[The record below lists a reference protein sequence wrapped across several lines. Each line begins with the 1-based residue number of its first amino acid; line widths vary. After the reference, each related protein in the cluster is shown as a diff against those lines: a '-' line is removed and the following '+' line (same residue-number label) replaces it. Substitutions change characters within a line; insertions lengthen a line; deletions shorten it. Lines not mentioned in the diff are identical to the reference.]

1 MYERLFIFSKHREN
15 VHVICISYLENE
27 TCVEANGE
35 SRGLRSFSR
44 VTHSVAVTPPSK
56 ISRHFDARYS
66 YELLFLSLP
75 TLLSTTRR
83 TTVSPLVFRYLAK
96 RRGGEGVYTG
106 LEIPSRVRHAL

>member
-1 MYERLFIFSKHREN
+1 MHEKLFIFSKHREN

-56 ISRHFDARYS
+56 TSRHFDARYS

-96 RRGGEGVYTG
+96 RRGGKGVYTG